1 MKGLQIIYQIAV
13 LYAFTWIGNF
23 IHHIL
28 PAPIPGSIIGLILL
42 LICLSFKII
51 PIKIIENGASF
62 LLAYLPLLFIPAMIG
77 IMNYPS
83 LFSSSGAI
91 LCLIGVVSTIVT
103 MLVSGAASQF
113 LEKRTM
119 KRKENK
125 KCSSHLSQSL

>member
-1 MKGLQIIYQIAV
+1 MKGLQIIYQIAI

-125 KCSSHLSQSL
+125 KCSSHFSQSL